1 MNYPTNTSMINEEPR
16 VLSKSLS
23 ETVNQLKDANKKG
36 QLNSQKDNSNKQL
49 TQFNN
54 FGLNNSVKQVDVKIE
69 PGCES
74 SPYSEDITLLSK
86 SEMSENPVQEEV
98 SKRVWR
104 KFAKR
109 FNKVYELDKKRA
121 EKEAIEL
128 ELLVRS
134 SFKESQLYKDMIVK
148 IIKMI
153 DEHQRRIH
161 EDNEIANFTDKQK
174 LELMGLFHQEKKRAE
189 CLDELSSE
197 KNQDMLEENLI
208 MSDGEKQID
217 FTAEFHKQD
226 LDNTMGVDKND
237 LFMNIDKNN
246 ERNIEVN
253 DTMLTDIM
261 ASNDLLM

>member
-1 MNYPTNTSMINEEPR
+1 M
-16 VLSKSLS
+16 
-23 ETVNQLKDANKKG
+23 
-36 QLNSQKDNSNKQL
+36 
-49 TQFNN
+49 
-54 FGLNNSVKQVDVKIE
+54 
-69 PGCES
+69 
-74 SPYSEDITLLSK
+74 
-86 SEMSENPVQEEV
+86 
-98 SKRVWR
+98 
-104 KFAKR
+104 
-109 FNKVYELDKKRA
+109 
-121 EKEAIEL
+121 
-128 ELLVRS
+128 
-134 SFKESQLYKDMIVK
+134 
-148 IIKMI
+148 
-153 DEHQRRIH
+153 
-161 EDNEIANFTDKQK
+161 
-174 LELMGLFHQEKKRAE
+174 FHQEKKRAE

>member
-153 DEHQRRIH
+153 DV
-161 EDNEIANFTDKQK
+161 FFF
-174 LELMGLFHQEKKRAE
+174 L
-189 CLDELSSE
+189 
-197 KNQDMLEENLI
+197 
-208 MSDGEKQID
+208 
-217 FTAEFHKQD
+217 
-226 LDNTMGVDKND
+226 
-237 LFMNIDKNN
+237 
-246 ERNIEVN
+246 
-253 DTMLTDIM
+253 
-261 ASNDLLM
+261 